1 MYQIKCDGYVLY
13 DPRDDDL
20 IVNNPKCKLEVNTV
34 GEASFSI
41 YATHK
46 YYGYLQKMKSIFE
59 ILQDGNTIFRGRMT
73 DDTRDF
79 NNIKAVDLEGVMAF
93 FNDSIIRPFTFPD
106 DFLDDADYVASK
118 NKVEFFLKWIVD
130 QHNSQVQPFQRFK
143 LGTVTV
149 ADPNNYISRSI
160 EDYTKTWEVLKTRL
174 FDSAL
179 GGYLCIRY
187 EEDGNYI
194 DYLEDFLQNNTQKIV
209 FGENLLDLTSESD
222 ASETYSAI
230 IPLGMK
236 KNEIDT
242 ESTDSS
248 RLTIEELADGE
259 ITSDIVKKGDTLYS
273 KSAVE
278 KYGFIYAPTSE
289 STWEDVSEAA
299 NLQTKGID
307 LLTNKGMKLANTI
320 TIKAVDLHF
329 SAEEIE
335 AFRIY
340 RYIDVESKPHDHEGQ
355 YKLTKLE
362 IDIQN
367 PQNTV
372 ITLGD
377 TQLSMTD
384 INAGI
389 KQNAQQKAENVKTI
403 LEIQLDKSLTE
414 YEKVILEECEE
425 LYTSKIQQFAKTI
438 TLSINGSLGSEASIV
453 LSAGAEKS
461 TQKMDL
467 TKVREAFAKDN
478 TEITISAGLVTFN
491 AGTLVIN
498 SENFKVSAEGVIEAT
513 SGTIGG
519 WTLNHYKIFAGDGV
533 NSKTVVIEAPGNAT
547 TYVFAAGGR
556 SHDDYG
562 DCPFRVTKAG
572 KLYATDAVITGS
584 VVTIDSPYKTELD
597 YGSLRLYYNDVLC
610 GTINTKYWS
619 GASGKGVSL
628 RIEEGGNYIM
638 FSHPSDAGTGYDVDY
653 YLNYGWSSNYDEM
666 HIFQT
671 SARFLDK
678 VYFSGSGAYF
688 KGLYL
693 YDQNFVRSCATDGTV
708 GEEMLGY
715 SDNMVNVGSVG
726 CPTLLRGTAVYL
738 KNTSTTVTSD
748 RNAKNSIEA
757 LSDAYEAFVDGLEP
771 VRYKY
776 NEGNSGRYHV
786 GYIAQDVEAALIEAG
801 LSTTDFAGYVNMG
814 EDLGLGLSYD
824 NFIALL
830 HMKIKRLEQRL
841 AVLEN

>member
-1 MYQIKCDGYVLY
+1 MYQISCDGKVLY
-13 DPRDDDL
+13 DPRDEEL
-20 IVNNPKCKLEVNTV
+20 IVNNPRCTLEVNTV

-46 YYGYLQKMKSIFE
+46 HYGELQKLKSVFE
-59 ILQDGNTIFRGRMT
+59 ILQDGIPIFRGRMT
-73 DDTRDF
+73 DDTKDF

-93 FNDSIIRPFTFPD
+93 FNDSIIKPFTFPD
-106 DFLDDADYVASK
+106 DFLENADYIASE
-118 NKVEFFLKWIVD
+118 NKVDFFLGWLID
-130 QHNSQVQPFQRFK
+130 QHNSQVQPFQKFK
-143 LGTVTV
+143 KGNVTV
-149 ADPNNYISRSI
+149 ADPNNYISRSS
-160 EDYTKTWEVLKTRL
+160 EEYSKTWDVLKTKL
-174 FDSAL
+174 FESAL

-187 EEDGNYI
+187 EADGNYI
-194 DYLEDFLQNNTQKIV
+194 DYLEDFLLTNPQKIE
-209 FGENLLDLTSESD
+209 FGKNLLDLTSESD

-230 IPLGMK
+230 LPLGK
-236 KNEIDT
+236 RKSEIDT
-242 ESTDSS
+242 TSEDNS
-248 RLTIEELADGE
+248 RLTIKELPDGE
-259 ITSDIVKKGDTLYS
+259 ITNDIVKKGDTLYS

-278 KYGFIYAPTSE
+278 KYGFIYAPISE
-289 STWEDVSEAA
+289 STWDDVTTAT
-299 NLQTKGID
+299 NLQTNGMGLLID
-307 LLTNKGMKLANTI
+307 KGMKMSSTI
-320 TIKAVDLHF
+320 TVKAIDLHL
-329 SAEEIE
+329 SDDEVE

-340 RYIDVESKPHDHEGQ
+340 KYIEVESKPHDHEGF
-355 YKLTKLE
+355 YKLTRLE
-362 IDIQN
+362 IDIHN

-377 TQLSMTD
+377 TQLTMTD
-384 INAGI
+384 INAGT
-389 KQNAQQKAENVKTI
+389 KQNAQTKVETVKI
-403 LEIQLDKSLTE
+403 EIQTQFGRDLTKF
-414 YEKVILEECEE
+414 EKHLLGEVDEI
-425 LYTSKIQQFAKTI
+425 YTSKIQQFAKTI
-438 TLSINGSLGSEASIV
+438 TLAIEGSLGSEASIV
-453 LSAGAEKS
+453 LSAGNEKT

-467 TKVREAFAKDN
+467 TKVREAFANDN
-478 TEITISAGLVTFN
+478 TAITISAGTVTFN

-498 SENFKVSAEGVIEAT
+498 SDNFKVSAEGVIEAT

-519 WTLNHYKIFAGDGV
+519 WTLNSYKLFAGDGV
-533 NSKTVVIEAPGNAT
+533 NSKTVVIEAPGNET
-547 TYVFAAGGR
+547 TYVFAAGGF

-572 KLYATDAVITGS
+572 KLYATDAVINGS
-584 VVTIDSPYKTELD
+584 VVSIDSPYKTELD

-638 FSHPSDAGTGYDVDY
+638 LSHPSDAGTGYDVDY
-653 YLNYGWSSNYDEM
+653 YLNYGWSTNYDEK

-671 SARFLDK
+671 STRFLDK

-688 KGLYL
+688 KGMYL
-693 YDQNFVRSCATDGTV
+693 YDNNFVRSCATDGTV

-748 RNAKNSIEA
+748 KNAKNSIEP
-757 LSDAYEAFVDGLEP
+757 LSEAYEAFFDGLEP

-776 NEGNSGRYHV
+776 NEGSSGRYHV
-786 GYIAQDVEAALIEAG
+786 GYIAQDVETALVEAG
-801 LSTTDFAGYVNMG
+801 LETTDFAGFVDMG